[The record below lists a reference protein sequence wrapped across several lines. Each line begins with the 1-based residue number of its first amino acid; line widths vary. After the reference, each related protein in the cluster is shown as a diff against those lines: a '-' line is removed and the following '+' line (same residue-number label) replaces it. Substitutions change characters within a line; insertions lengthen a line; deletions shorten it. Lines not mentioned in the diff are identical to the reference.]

1 MFYRRYTINGEES
14 WSVAKQVMLAKT
26 SKLLNAKTASESFIP
41 ISEVLKDTKW
51 RWYDTPPEDY
61 LEWRK
66 YQDLLESRLAQQI
79 KENKKIDIDELKKQ
93 VKKDLEKITR

>member
-1 MFYRRYTINGEES
+1 MFYRRYTIDGEES
-14 WSVAKQVMLAKT
+14 WSVAKQIMLAKT
-26 SKLLNAKTASESFIP
+26 SKLLNAKSAAESLIS

-93 VKKDLEKITR
+93 VKKDLAKTTR

>member
-26 SKLLNAKTASESFIP
+26 SKLLNAKSASESFIP

-79 KENKKIDIDELKKQ
+79 KENKKIDIDGLKKQ

>member
-1 MFYRRYTINGEES
+1 MFYRRYTIDGEES
-14 WSVAKQVMLAKT
+14 WSVAKQIMLAKT
-26 SKLLNAKTASESFIP
+26 SKLLNAKSATESLIP
-41 ISEVLKDTKW
+41 ISESLKDTKW

>member
-14 WSVAKQVMLAKT
+14 WSVAKQIMLAKT
-26 SKLLNAKTASESFIP
+26 SKLLNAKSATESLIP

-61 LEWRK
+61 LKWRE

-93 VKKDLEKITR
+93 VKKDLAKTTR

>member
-1 MFYRRYTINGEES
+1 MFYRRYTIDGEES
-14 WSVAKQVMLAKT
+14 WSVAKQIMLAKT
-26 SKLLNAKTASESFIP
+26 SKLLNAKSATESLIP
-41 ISEVLKDTKW
+41 ISESLKDTKW

-61 LEWRK
+61 LKWRK

-79 KENKKIDIDELKKQ
+79 KENKEIDIDELKKQ